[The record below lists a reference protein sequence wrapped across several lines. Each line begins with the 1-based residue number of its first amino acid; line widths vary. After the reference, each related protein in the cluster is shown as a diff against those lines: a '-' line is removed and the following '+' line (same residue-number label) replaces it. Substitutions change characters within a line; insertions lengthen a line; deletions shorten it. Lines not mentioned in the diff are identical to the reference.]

1 MTASMINLSDVR
13 FRWKS
18 AGPDILDIADFN
30 VPVGRRVFLRG
41 PSGSGKTTLLNLLG
55 GVTTPQN
62 GQVQVMDTD
71 LSALSGAKRDTF
83 RADHIGFIFQL
94 FNLVPYLGLIEN
106 VTLPCR
112 FSHARRDRATR
123 GGTLEAEAE
132 RLLTHMNLDVDAL
145 RSRPVAELSVGQQQ
159 RVAAARALIG
169 APELIIADEPTSS
182 IDAEARDAFLDLL
195 FAEVEAAGSTLL
207 FVSHDPG
214 LEPRF
219 EATVHL
225 PDINRA
231 AA

>member
-1 MTASMINLSDVR
+1 MTAAIIQLANVR
-13 FRWKS
+13 FRWKT
-18 AGPDILDIADFN
+18 AGPDVLNIPEFN
-30 VPVGRRVFLRG
+30 VVKGDRAFLRG

-55 GVTTPQN
+55 GVTTPQT
-62 GQVQVMDTD
+62 GSVQVMGTD
-71 LSALSGAKRDTF
+71 LVALGGTKRDAF

-112 FSHARRDRATR
+112 FSRTRRDRATR
-123 GGTLEAEAE
+123 NGGLEAEAK
-132 RLLTHMNLDVDAL
+132 RLLTHMHLDLDAL
-145 RSRPVAELSVGQQQ
+145 QSRPVAELSVGQQQ

-182 IDAEARDAFLDLL
+182 IDTDARDAFLDLL
-195 FAEVEAAGSTLL
+195 FAEVNASGSTLL

-214 LEPRF
+214 LETRF
-219 EATVHL
+219 ETTVHL
-225 PDINRA
+225 PDINKA